1 METLRTV
8 RNRLL
13 RTRNQARFRSWST
26 CATKGRHNAQRLRGL
41 KDHYRGRRCFVMG
54 NGPTLLKCDLN
65 QLSGEVTIV
74 SNAHYLIWDRLTY
87 VPTLLTVEDKLVAED
102 RGQEIR
108 GLKGITKVLP
118 FDLHDKLGEAD
129 RDTVYVYFERLY
141 RGLPKFSFDLRRVAY
156 WGGTVSFFNLQLA
169 AYLGCNPIVLIG
181 FDHSYRYQ
189 STSSRTTSFCRRR
202 WT

>member
-108 GLKGITKVLP
+108 DLKGITKVLP
-118 FDLHDKLGEAD
+118 IRSSRQAG
-129 RDTVYVYFERLY
+129 RSGQGYRVRL
-141 RGLPKFSFDLRRVAY
+141 LRA
-156 WGGTVSFFNLQLA
+156 TVS
-169 AYLGCNPIVLIG
+169 GPSEILI
-181 FDHSYRYQ
+181 
-189 STSSRTTSFCRRR
+189 
-202 WT
+202 